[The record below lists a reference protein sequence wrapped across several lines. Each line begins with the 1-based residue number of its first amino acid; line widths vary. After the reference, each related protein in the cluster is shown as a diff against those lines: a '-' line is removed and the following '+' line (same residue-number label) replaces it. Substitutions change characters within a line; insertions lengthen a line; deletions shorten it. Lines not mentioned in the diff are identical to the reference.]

1 VVMNTNDALISIIK
15 DPLGTLKPEDLV
27 VEAARDLVKDE
38 IKRYIRKKL
47 DEDPRLKDAI
57 RTAVAELM
65 DAKIREAYA
74 MVKLGKCGVDLGI
87 ALVPP
92 DIKEQMDRDIAGLLE
107 KEMGQVVS
115 KIE

>member
-1 VVMNTNDALISIIK
+1 MNDDNGLISIIK
-15 DPLGTLKPEDLV
+15 DPMGALNVEDLA

-47 DEDPRLKDAI
+47 EEDPKLKSDI

-65 DAKIREAYA
+65 DAKVREAYA
-74 MVKLGKCGVDLGI
+74 MVKLGKCGVNLGI
-87 ALVPP
+87 AMVPP
-92 DIKEQMDRDIAGLLE
+92 DLKERMDRDIANLLE
-107 KEMGQVVS
+107 REMGQVVS